1 MENAPTSEYNTIKM
15 KYITKGF
22 SRTTNIMD
30 GESLQITMD
39 NGLRVRNQ
47 VMVITLEL
55 FKVKLSNMME
65 CGEGIGFTALVPEMS
80 S

>member
-1 MENAPTSEYNTIKM
+1 MENAPTSEYNTIKK

-39 NGLRVRNQ
+39 NGSRVRNQ
-47 VMVITLEL
+47 AMVITLEL
-55 FKVKLSNMME
+55 FKAKLSNMME
-65 CGEGIGFTALVPEMS
+65 CGEGISFTDSVPEMS

>member
-1 MENAPTSEYNTIKM
+1 MENGPTSEYNTIKM

-30 GESLQITMD
+30 GESLKITMD

-55 FKVKLSNMME
+55 FRAKLSNMME

>member
-1 MENAPTSEYNTIKM
+1 
-15 KYITKGF
+15 
-22 SRTTNIMD
+22 
-30 GESLQITMD
+30 MD